1 MMPRVMPDA
10 FSHCAELVRNTDRDR
25 FIATLFAPAQRRA
38 GLHAVYAF
46 SLEVARVR
54 DLAREAMPGEIRL
67 QWWREV
73 LERQREGEASA
84 SPVAVALLGTI
95 DAYRLPVNAFLT
107 LIEARRFDLYNE
119 PMLTIAQLEDYAIKT
134 SSALFDMAAQILD
147 AQVLD
152 AQVLGA
158 QVLGADAAAVARP
171 AGIAYAMTGV
181 LAALPKHAA
190 RRQLYLP
197 LQLLERHGLGPED
210 IFAARSSAP
219 LNAAAA
225 ELRSVAR
232 RHLDAAAEMLR
243 NLPQQVLP
251 AFLPMALVR
260 RSLDRLERSDIFAPG
275 VLSPWRRQ
283 WLMWR
288 AARNLNRLAS

>member
-1 MMPRVMPDA
+1 MMPRVMQDA
-10 FSHCAELVRNTDRDR
+10 LSYCAELVRSADRDR
-25 FIATLFAPAQRRA
+25 FIATLFAPAQHRA
-38 GLHAVYAF
+38 ALHALYAF
-46 SLEVARVR
+46 SLETARVR

-73 LERQREGEASA
+73 LERQREGEAGA
-84 SPVAVALLGTI
+84 SPIAVALLGTI
-95 DAYRLPVNAFLT
+95 EAYRLPVNALLA
-107 LIEARRFDLYNE
+107 LIEALRFDLYNE
-119 PMLTIAQLEDYAIKT
+119 PMVTIAQLEDYAIKT
-134 SSALFDMAAQILD
+134 SSALFDMAAQIL
-147 AQVLD
+147 
-152 AQVLGA
+152 
-158 QVLGADAAAVARP
+158 GADAAAAARP

-210 IFAARSSAP
+210 IFATRSSAP

-232 RHLDAAAEMLR
+232 RHLEAAAVILR
-243 NLPQQVLP
+243 GLPRQALP
-251 AFLPMALVR
+251 AFLPIALVR
-260 RSLDRLERSDIFAPG
+260 PSLGRLDRSDIFAPSM
-275 VLSPWRRQ
+275 LAPWRRQ

-288 AARNLNRLAS
+288 AARNLNRLAR

>member
-1 MMPRVMPDA
+1 MQDA
-10 FSHCAELVRNTDRDR
+10 FSYSAELVRSADRDR
-25 FIATLFAPAQRRA
+25 FIATLFAPAQHRA
-38 GLHAVYAF
+38 ALHALYAF

-73 LERQREGEASA
+73 LQRQREGEASA
-84 SPVAVALLGTI
+84 SPIAVALLGTI
-95 DAYRLPVNAFLT
+95 EAYRLPVNAFLT

-119 PMLTIAQLEDYAIKT
+119 AMLTVAELEDYAIKT
-134 SSALFDMAAQILD
+134 SSALFDMAAQIL
-147 AQVLD
+147 
-152 AQVLGA
+152 
-158 QVLGADAAAVARP
+158 GADAAAAARP

-190 RRQLYLP
+190 RGQLYLP

-210 IFAARSSAP
+210 IFATRSSAP

-232 RHLDAAAEMLR
+232 RHLDAAAEILR
-243 NLPQQVLP
+243 SLPQQALP
-251 AFLPMALVR
+251 AFLPIALVR
-260 RSLDRLERSDIFAPG
+260 PSLDRLDRSDIFAPSM
-275 VLSPWRRQ
+275 LAPWRRQ

-288 AARNLNRLAS
+288 AARNSNRLAR

>member
-1 MMPRVMPDA
+1 MMPRIMQDA
-10 FSHCAELVRNTDRDR
+10 FSYCAELVHNSDRDR
-25 FIATLFAPAQRRA
+25 FIATLFAPVQCRA
-38 GLHAVYAF
+38 GLHALYAF

-73 LERQREGEASA
+73 LQRQREGEASA
-84 SPVAVALLGTI
+84 SPIAVALLSTI
-95 DAYRLPVNAFLT
+95 EAYRLPVNTLLM

-119 PMLTIAQLEDYAIKT
+119 PMVTIAQLEDYAINT
-134 SSALFDMAAQILD
+134 SSALFDMAAQ
-147 AQVLD
+147 
-152 AQVLGA
+152 
-158 QVLGADAAAVARP
+158 VLGADAAAAARP
-171 AGIAYAMTGV
+171 AGIAYAMTGL

-197 LQLLERHGLGPED
+197 LQLLESHGLGPED
-210 IFAARSSAP
+210 VFAAHSSAP
-219 LNAAAA
+219 LNTAFA
-225 ELRSVAR
+225 ELRSLVR

-243 NLPQQVLP
+243 SLPQQALP

-260 RSLDRLERSDIFAPG
+260 PSLDRLERSDIFAPSM
-275 VLSPWRRQ
+275 LAPWRRQ

-288 AARNLNRLAS
+288 AARNLNRLAR

>member
-1 MMPRVMPDA
+1 MMPRVTQDA
-10 FSHCAELVRNTDRDR
+10 FSYCTELVRNSDRDR
-25 FIATLFAPAQRRA
+25 FIATLFAPVQCRA
-38 GLHAVYAF
+38 GLHALYAF

-73 LERQREGEASA
+73 LQRQREGEAGA
-84 SPVAVALLGTI
+84 SPTAVALLSTI
-95 DAYRLPVNAFLT
+95 EAYRLPVNALLM

-119 PMLTIAQLEDYAIKT
+119 PMVTIAQLEDYAINT
-134 SSALFDMAAQILD
+134 SSALFDMAAQ
-147 AQVLD
+147 
-152 AQVLGA
+152 
-158 QVLGADAAAVARP
+158 VLGADAAAAARP
-171 AGIAYAMTGV
+171 AGIAYAMTSL

-197 LQLLERHGLGPED
+197 LQLLESHGLGPED
-210 IFAARSSAP
+210 VFGAYSSAP
-219 LNAAAA
+219 LNTAVA
-225 ELRSVAR
+225 ELRSLVR

-243 NLPQQVLP
+243 SLPQQALS
-251 AFLPMALVR
+251 AFLPIALVR
-260 RSLDRLERSDIFAPG
+260 PSLDRSERSDIFTPSMLA
-275 VLSPWRRQ
+275 PWRRQ